1 MQKLQQI
8 GTIAI
13 RKSVS
18 LLHTRNFRQVHEVA
32 EMFEWHDCIGTGSHG
47 QVFRATNR
55 KWQKE
60 CAIKIISKVN
70 LLESPILMK
79 LMSQELHVCEQLE
92 HPHIVRVLDLFED
105 TFQIYIVME
114 YLTGGHLL
122 DLLTRLLSDN
132 SQRLSEKDIGNIIYQ
147 VMLALNHM
155 HQRGIV
161 HRDLK
166 LENIMTQ

>member
-1 MQKLQQI
+1 
-8 GTIAI
+8 
-13 RKSVS
+13 
-18 LLHTRNFRQVHEVA
+18 
-32 EMFEWHDCIGTGSHG
+32 
-47 QVFRATNR
+47 
-55 KWQKE
+55 
-60 CAIKIISKVN
+60 
-70 LLESPILMK
+70 
-79 LMSQELHVCEQLE
+79 
-92 HPHIVRVLDLFED
+92 VLDLFED